1 FIRFIGGTEVHS
13 SSISVTTNSETGLA
27 KIYIM
32 GTPVVETDKIAPEI
46 RTITP
51 AKDAVGVS
59 ANGKIT
65 LSYNERIQAGIGEAT
80 LKTTN
85 GKVMLLE
92 AEYGSSSVSFKY
104 NELEYAT
111 IYTLTVPKG
120 YVTDRSGND
129 ALALES
135 SFTIMERIKPQTH
148 IFNAVVDGSLKQ
160 TVGPL
165 GDKIGYY
172 KTIQEAVNAAPAD
185 CTQPWL
191 IFIKAGYYNDKNNL
205 SFPNGKY
212 DWNVEGSADASEDSR
227 IVLVNK
233 PFIHFIGEDI
243 EKVTIAQ
250 NRVSGSNEADKN
262 QSWYNVAEGAT
273 LVVTANDFYCENI
286 TLDNEW
292 WTKYTGSDARGPQA
306 LALYVEADRA
316 TFNNC
321 RIRSYQDTYL
331 SPKTKN
337 KNNGNNDIPHY
348 YDRNYFNNCTIEGAV
363 DFIYG
368 GGDVYFDNCTLNIVR
383 ENGGYIVAPCHYS
396 IATGGDTR
404 WGYVFRN
411 TTITAPKGKEATTQV
426 YFGRPWQNAPRTVF
440 IDTEC
445 RVKTYDGLWYP
456 KMGAIPHTW
465 AVYNMWNANKYPM
478 STESIKDYYYT
489 NDAGETI
496 KGVAKNSLT
505 DAEAATYTLTNVF
518 AGDGTDANIGRWNP
532 APFVEKTVS
541 PVVNGENGS
550 TVFSWTGDE
559 YAICY
564 VVTINGKASDFVTTT
579 FYEKANLNDVVSVQ
593 SVNEYGAL
601 SNPSAAFTV
610 GAGSATFIDSV

>member
-1 FIRFIGGTEVHS
+1 
-13 SSISVTTNSETGLA
+13 
-27 KIYIM
+27 
-32 GTPVVETDKIAPEI
+32 
-46 RTITP
+46 
-51 AKDAVGVS
+51 
-59 ANGKIT
+59 
-65 LSYNERIQAGIGEAT
+65 
-80 LKTTN
+80 
-85 GKVMLLE
+85 
-92 AEYGSSSVSFKY
+92 
-104 NELEYAT
+104 
-111 IYTLTVPKG
+111 
-120 YVTDRSGND
+120 
-129 ALALES
+129 
-135 SFTIMERIKPQTH
+135 
-148 IFNAVVDGSLKQ
+148 
-160 TVGPL
+160 
-165 GDKIGYY
+165 
-172 KTIQEAVNAAPAD
+172 
-185 CTQPWL
+185 
-191 IFIKAGYYNDKNNL
+191 
-205 SFPNGKY
+205 
-212 DWNVEGSADASEDSR
+212 
-227 IVLVNK
+227 
-233 PFIHFIGEDI
+233 
-243 EKVTIAQ
+243 
-250 NRVSGSNEADKN
+250 
-262 QSWYNVAEGAT
+262 
-273 LVVTANDFYCENI
+273 
-286 TLDNEW
+286 
-292 WTKYTGSDARGPQA
+292 
-306 LALYVEADRA
+306 
-316 TFNNC
+316 
-321 RIRSYQDTYL
+321 
-331 SPKTKN
+331 
-337 KNNGNNDIPHY
+337 
-348 YDRNYFNNCTIEGAV
+348 
-363 DFIYG
+363 
-368 GGDVYFDNCTLNIVR
+368 
-383 ENGGYIVAPCHYS
+383 
-396 IATGGDTR
+396 R

-579 FYEKANLNDVVSVQ
+579 FYEKSNLNDVVSVQ

-610 GAGSATFIDSV
+610 GAGSATFIDSVNEVSNISVIGGKGIISIRNLEVDAQIDVYACSGALVEKLNVNHNVTFGIDSGNYIVKILDKSYKVVVR